1 MGSRPFILDLTCVQ
15 DELLLSGS
23 HRNFWVQGF
32 TFLSTLT
39 FVRPGSMS
47 LKGCASFAVP
57 CHGKCDKRGVPRVLG
72 SFLPA
77 FTVHHFFTR
86 ILVKPRDTA
95 SYRYSAKMAD
105 STVAKQY
112 GMLDHWR
119 SLLSCSIVA
128 STAFLY
134 GWETI
139 NFDTLQAMPGFLE
152 VRRKPQTLSPG
163 PLNNSPPPPQKKGS
177 DHNNM

>member
-1 MGSRPFILDLTCVQ
+1 MWSHGNMGSRPFILDLTCVQ
-15 DELLLSGS
+15 DGRLLSGS
-23 HRNFWVQGF
+23 HTNFWVRGF

-39 FVRPGSMS
+39 FVRPASIS
-47 LKGCASFAVP
+47 LKSGASFAVP
-57 CHGKCDKRGVPRVLG
+57 CHGKCDKRRVPKLLG

-77 FTVHHFFTR
+77 STVYHFFTR
-86 ILVKPRDTA
+86 ISMKLRDTTF
-95 SYRYSAKMAD
+95 YRSPAKMAD
-105 STVAKQY
+105 STVAKRY

-119 SLLSCSIVA
+119 SLMSCSIVA

-152 VRRKPQTLSPG
+152 VRQELPWTLIC
-163 PLNNSPPPPQKKGS
+163 PPPPKKQKQKV
-177 DHNNM
+177 

>member
-1 MGSRPFILDLTCVQ
+1 MWFHGNMGSRPFTLDLTCVQ
-15 DELLLSGS
+15 DGLLLSGS
-23 HRNFWVQGF
+23 HRNFWVRGF
-32 TFLSTLT
+32 TFLSKLT
-39 FVRPGSMS
+39 FVRPASMS
-47 LKGCASFAVP
+47 LKSCASFAVP
-57 CHGKCDKRGVPRVLG
+57 CHGKCDKRGMPKLLG

-77 FTVHHFFTR
+77 STVYHSFTR
-86 ILVKPRDTA
+86 ILLKPRDTN
-95 SYRYSAKMAD
+95 SYRYSSKMAD

-152 VRRKPQTLSPG
+152 VRRKFQALSLDPRR
-163 PLNNSPPPPQKKGS
+163 KRS
-177 DHNNM
+177 DHNDM